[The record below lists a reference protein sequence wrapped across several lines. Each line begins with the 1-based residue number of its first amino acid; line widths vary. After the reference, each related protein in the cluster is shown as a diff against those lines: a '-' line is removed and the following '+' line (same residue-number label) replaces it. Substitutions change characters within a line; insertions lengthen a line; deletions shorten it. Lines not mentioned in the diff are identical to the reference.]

1 MNAAEPPGG
10 GTASIQSIDIAFFFM
25 TITMT
30 MDKELKKKIDA
41 AVATISNLNTEEGK
55 AECDR
60 LMKEAFALAS
70 TPEDK
75 KEAGAYLRQ
84 ALAARKR
91 ADVSPL
97 PILGD
102 VANALSWS
110 YIAKTYFGK
119 DPTWLYHKLNQSMV
133 NGKPAAFTQNEL
145 IVLADSLENLSL
157 QLSETSK
164 CIHRSL

>member
-1 MNAAEPPGG
+1 MN
-10 GTASIQSIDIAFFFM
+10 
-25 TITMT
+25 
-30 MDKELKKKIDA
+30 KELKKKIDA
-41 AVATISNLNTEEGK
+41 AVAAIPSLKTEEGK

-60 LMKEAFALAS
+60 LMSEAFTLAT
-70 TPEDK
+70 TPEEK
-75 KEAGAYLRQ
+75 KEAGNYLRQ
-84 ALAARKR
+84 ALATRKR
-91 ADVSPL
+91 ADVAPL
-97 PILGD
+97 PIMGD

-110 YIAKTYFGK
+110 YIAKAYFGK
-119 DPTWLYHKLNQSMV
+119 DPTWLYHKLNQTMV